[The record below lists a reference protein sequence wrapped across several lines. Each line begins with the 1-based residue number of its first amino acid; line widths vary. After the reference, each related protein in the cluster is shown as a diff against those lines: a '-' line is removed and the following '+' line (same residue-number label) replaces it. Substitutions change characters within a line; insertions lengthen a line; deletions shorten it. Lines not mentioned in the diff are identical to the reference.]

1 MKQVNRRAAGAC
13 TRPGTPGDDPHLQTR
28 AHSVVLSEVS
38 RFKNHVSDEL
48 KRGFAHEDVETSRGG
63 LHGPPTRHT
72 AWRRGRLRAALRG
85 QPQAKVNASHRL
97 HVRHKFGKQT

>member
-48 KRGFAHEDVETSRGG
+48 K
-63 LHGPPTRHT
+63 
-72 AWRRGRLRAALRG
+72 
-85 QPQAKVNASHRL
+85 
-97 HVRHKFGKQT
+97 KFGKQT